1 MKNAISTDF
10 FLPEPN
16 RTPDSTT
23 FIHRLHITRLE
34 MKEKRSRRIF
44 TLQALAVL
52 LVVALLSLTGLSN
65 QRVTDQT
72 NAIFW
77 ANYSLPDSLISA
89 YESDIAL
96 YLIDQSEDIYSTIE
110 FFESINYEPLTTL
123 LEEYHE

>member
-1 MKNAISTDF
+1 
-10 FLPEPN
+10 
-16 RTPDSTT
+16 
-23 FIHRLHITRLE
+23 